1 MPNQAAR
8 AELGGFL
15 RMRRE
20 ALNRA
25 ERGLPP
31 IRGRRTGLRREEV
44 AYLSSISVT
53 WYTWLEQ
60 GRDINPSRQV
70 LESIGET
77 LALSPTDQAYL
88 LSLAG
93 FSPSGAHPTHEPGEP
108 PEHVQRLLDAFD
120 LSPAFAI
127 DADWRIVA
135 WNRAYAALYPRVQT
149 VAAAER
155 NLLWLVFTDPTIRQL
170 MPDWDVESRRF
181 VSEYRMQNAA
191 RLDEPAVRGLLDRL
205 RVESPEFEGIWVD
218 HAIEGFQTR
227 MRRFDHRVAGEVE
240 LEYHRLAPTDLP
252 DLNIVVY
259 TPADAAAAAQLA
271 QLKLSPGSTPTARPT
286 D

>member
-15 RMRRE
+15 RLRRE
-20 ALNRA
+20 SLNRT
-25 ERGLPP
+25 EHGLPP
-31 IRGRRTGLRREEV
+31 IRGRHTGLRREEV

-70 LESIGET
+70 LESIAQT

-93 FSPSGAHPTHEPGEP
+93 FSPSGAHPTHAPGDP
-108 PEHVQRLLDAFD
+108 PEHVQRLLDAFG

-127 DADWRIVA
+127 DADWAIVA

-155 NLLWLVFTDPTIRQL
+155 NLLWLVFTDPTIRAL
-170 MPDWDVESRRF
+170 MPDWEVESRRF

-191 RLDEPAVRGLLDRL
+191 RLNESAVTGLLDRL
-205 RVESPEFEGIWVD
+205 RVESPEFDGIWND

-227 MRRFDHRVAGEVE
+227 MRRFDHRSAGGIE
-240 LEYHRLAPTDLP
+240 LEYHRLTPTDLP

-259 TPADAAAAAQLA
+259 TPANAAAVDRLTR
-271 QLKLSPGSTPTARPT
+271 LKLSPGSTPTAPPT
-286 D
+286 G